1 MKTSIGQLEELQGK
15 ASPTEW
21 VMSELEGRGWRTH
34 KGMESF
40 GEAQYDFFFF
50 FDASVEPRESF
61 ETLRKRCNL

>member
-50 FDASVEPRESF
+50 
-61 ETLRKRCNL
+61 